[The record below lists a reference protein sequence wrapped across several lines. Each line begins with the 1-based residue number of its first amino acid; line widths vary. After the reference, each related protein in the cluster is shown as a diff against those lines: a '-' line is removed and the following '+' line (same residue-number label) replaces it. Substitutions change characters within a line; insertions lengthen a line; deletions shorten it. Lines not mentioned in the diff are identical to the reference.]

1 MRTRTALGRRW
12 RAEAVAPVATI
23 AKVLRVSRQSLYDTP
38 VRPDGPRPP
47 KKRSTPPP
55 LPEGWQQLTLSPG
68 PAEVV
73 AWVDRVAGELVGPV
87 RWGVSRLDLFSDWQG
102 WTLTGDDRRRFVCRA
117 TERKT
122 YEQSGSTRRSVVD
135 GL

>member
-55 LPEGWQQLTLSPG
+55 LPEGWQQLTLSPATVSLEEGCTCSLAAIPPPATARLCPG
-68 PAEVV
+68 PAG
-73 AWVDRVAGELVGPV
+73 WVP
-87 RWGVSRLDLFSDWQG
+87 W
-102 WTLTGDDRRRFVCRA
+102 
-117 TERKT
+117 
-122 YEQSGSTRRSVVD
+122 
-135 GL
+135 